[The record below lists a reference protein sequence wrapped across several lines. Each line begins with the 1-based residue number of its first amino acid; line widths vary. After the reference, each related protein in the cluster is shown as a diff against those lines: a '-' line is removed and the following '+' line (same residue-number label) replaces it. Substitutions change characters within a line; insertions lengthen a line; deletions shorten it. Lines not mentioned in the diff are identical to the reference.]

1 MGINLQI
8 VNSALITK
16 ESVNTVVPRGYDQS
30 DDIKSTVLNIINLVK
45 NEGDLALIRLTKQYD
60 HVSLEKNELYTS
72 VTELKEAYN
81 CIDAKFLDA
90 ITYAK
95 KNILKFHNAQKRE
108 DWEIEIESGV
118 IAGQIY
124 RPLDIIGV
132 YVPGGKAIYPST
144 ILMACIPALI
154 AGVKDIVVTSPPQAD
169 KKIAPEILV
178 AAQEC
183 GVKNIYK
190 VGGAQA
196 IAAMAYGTETV
207 PKVDKIVG
215 PGNKWVNL
223 AKIQVSDIV
232 AIDTPAG
239 PSEILIIADDTTN
252 MDFLILDLFSQI
264 EHDPEN
270 IGIIISH
277 SENLLNQIITNLP
290 LFLESTARKDIIKHA
305 LINNTLI
312 IQTKDLQDSIRVSNL
327 IAPEHLELLI
337 SNPQKTLSQ
346 IKHAGAVFIGN
357 YSPVALGD
365 YSAGTNHILPTAGS
379 ARRYSGLNVDDFL
392 KTMDYLEC
400 SRDGLNTL
408 SKSACIIADFEGLSA
423 HKKSIEVRLKD
434 KK

>member
-8 VNSALITK
+8 VNSTLITK
-16 ESVNTVVPRGYDQS
+16 ENVDTIVPRVYDQS
-30 DDIKSTVLNIINLVK
+30 DNIKSTVLNILNSVK
-45 NEGDLALIRLTKQYD
+45 NEGDSALIRLTKLYD
-60 HVSLEKNELYTS
+60 HVSLEKNELRTS

-81 CIDAKFLDA
+81 YVDAEFIDA

-95 KNILKFHNAQKRE
+95 QNIVKFHNAQKRE

-118 IAGQIY
+118 IAGQMY

-154 AGVKDIVVTSPPQAD
+154 AGVKDIVIASPPQVD

-183 GVKNIYK
+183 GIEKIYK

-207 PKVDKIVG
+207 PIVDKIVG

-223 AKIQVSDIV
+223 AKIQVSNNV

-239 PSEILIIADDTTN
+239 PSEILIIADETTN
-252 MDFLILDLFSQI
+252 LDFLILDLFSQI

-270 IGIIISH
+270 IGIIVSH
-277 SENLLNQIITNLP
+277 SENLLNQIIANLP
-290 LFLESTARKDIIKHA
+290 LFLESTVRKDIIKHA

-312 IQTKDLQDSIRVSNL
+312 ILTRDLRDSIRVSNL

-337 SNPQKTLSQ
+337 SNPQTILNQ
-346 IKHAGAVFIGN
+346 IKHAGAVFIGK

-379 ARRYSGLNVDDFL
+379 ARRYSGLNVYDFL
-392 KTMDYLEC
+392 KTMDYLKC
-400 SRDGLNTL
+400 SKDGVNTL

>member
-1 MGINLQI
+1 MSINLPI
-8 VNSALITK
+8 INSALITK
-16 ESVNTVVPRGYDQS
+16 ENVNTIVLRVNQQL
-30 DDIKSTVLNIINLVK
+30 DDVKSTVLNIINTVK
-45 NEGDLALIRLTKQYD
+45 TEGDSALIRFTKLYD
-60 HVSLEKNELYTS
+60 HVSLKKNELRTFVS
-72 VTELKEAYN
+72 ELKEAYN
-81 CIDAKFLDA
+81 RVDTNFIDAIK
-90 ITYAK
+90 YAK
-95 KNILKFHNAQKRE
+95 QNILKFHNAQKRE
-108 DWEIEIESGV
+108 DWDIEIEPGV

-124 RPLDIIGV
+124 RPLDTIGV
-132 YVPGGKAIYPST
+132 YIPGGKAIYPST

-154 AGVKDIVVTSPPQAD
+154 AGVNDIIITSPPQAD

-183 GVKNIYK
+183 GIEKIYK
-190 VGGAQA
+190 IGGAQA

-223 AKIQVSDIV
+223 AKIQVSDIT

-239 PSEILIIADDTTN
+239 PSEILIIADETTN
-252 MDFLILDLFSQI
+252 LDFLILDLFSQI

-270 IGIIISH
+270 IGIIVSH
-277 SENLLNQIITNLP
+277 SENLLNEIIANIAF
-290 LFLESTARKDIIKHA
+290 FLESTVRKDIIKHA

-312 IQTKDLQDSIRVSNL
+312 ILTKDLQDSIRVSNL

-337 SNPQKTLSQ
+337 SNPQEIISQ

-379 ARRYSGLNVDDFL
+379 ARRYSGLNVYDFL
-392 KTMDYLEC
+392 KTMDYLNC
-400 SRDGLNTL
+400 SKDGLNTL
-408 SKSACIIADFEGLSA
+408 SESACIIANFEGLSA

>member
-16 ESVNTVVPRGYDQS
+16 ENVNTIVPRVYDQS
-30 DDIKSTVLNIINLVK
+30 DNLKANVISIINSVK
-45 NEGDLALIRLTKQYD
+45 NEGDSALIRLTKQYD
-60 HVSLEKNELYTS
+60 HVSLEKDEICTPE
-72 VTELKEAYN
+72 TELKEAYN

-95 KNILKFHNAQKRE
+95 QNILKFHNAQKRE
-108 DWEIEIESGV
+108 DWHIEIEPGV
-118 IAGQIY
+118 VAGQIY

-144 ILMACIPALI
+144 ILMACIPAQI
-154 AGVKDIVVTSPPQAD
+154 AGVKDIVITSPPQAD
-169 KKIAPEILV
+169 KKIAPETLV

-183 GVKNIYK
+183 GVEKIYK
-190 VGGAQA
+190 IGGAQA
-196 IAAMAYGTETV
+196 IAAMAYGTETF

-223 AKIQVSDIV
+223 AKIQVSDVV

-239 PSEILIIADDTTN
+239 PSEILIIADETSN
-252 MDFLILDLFSQI
+252 VDFLILDLFSQI

-270 IGIIISH
+270 VGIIVSH
-277 SENLLNQIITNLP
+277 SENLLNQIIANLSP
-290 LFLESTARKDIIKHA
+290 FLESTVRKEIIKQV
-305 LINNTLI
+305 LINNTFI
-312 IQTKDLQDSIRVSNL
+312 ILTRDLQDSIRVSNL

-337 SNPQKTLSQ
+337 ANPQNILSQ

-379 ARRYSGLNVDDFL
+379 ARRTSSQQGTCPAPFSSGASLL
-392 KTMDYLEC
+392 
-400 SRDGLNTL
+400 GQ
-408 SKSACIIADFEGLSA
+408 
-423 HKKSIEVRLKD
+423 
-434 KK
+434 